1 MPSENLIKIECAGSG
16 KTWSICHTALS
27 IVSSD
32 IDKRVAIISYT
43 NRGIQA
49 VQSEIKKQN
58 NGILHNRI
66 TVESLYSFML
76 NELIKPYQTYIFGI
90 NEIKSLDF
98 SRMYGYIN
106 KHRIGQ
112 KARYMTSEQN
122 ITANEAAE
130 LVVLINSL
138 SKGRIINRLEEI
150 YDTIFFDEV
159 QDLSG
164 YDLEIIKLIAGS
176 SINLVCV
183 GDPKQSTFKTN
194 NGQKN
199 KNISGANME
208 LFFRCLEKSHSA
220 KITYNNVSRRFNK
233 EVCRF
238 ANDIYPSNNVMS
250 TSMTSVTAH
259 DGVFLILKADISEY
273 YNHYS
278 PQVLKYDARTD
289 TQGLFSMNFGECKGL
304 TFDRIIIFPNK
315 PFLEYIQ
322 KGKVFASPEKYFI
335 AVTRPRYS
343 IAIVVDKF
351 PSKFKYQLKD
361 TTIFVGTGTIN
372 GKKLLLF

>member
-138 SKGRIINRLEEI
+138 SKGRIIR
-150 YDTIFFDEV
+150 
-159 QDLSG
+159 
-164 YDLEIIKLIAGS
+164 A
-176 SINLVCV
+176 C
-183 GDPKQSTFKTN
+183 
-194 NGQKN
+194 
-199 KNISGANME
+199 
-208 LFFRCLEKSHSA
+208 SH
-220 KITYNNVSRRFNK
+220 
-233 EVCRF
+233 
-238 ANDIYPSNNVMS
+238 
-250 TSMTSVTAH
+250 
-259 DGVFLILKADISEY
+259 
-273 YNHYS
+273 
-278 PQVLKYDARTD
+278 
-289 TQGLFSMNFGECKGL
+289 
-304 TFDRIIIFPNK
+304 
-315 PFLEYIQ
+315 
-322 KGKVFASPEKYFI
+322 
-335 AVTRPRYS
+335 
-343 IAIVVDKF
+343 
-351 PSKFKYQLKD
+351 
-361 TTIFVGTGTIN
+361 
-372 GKKLLLF
+372 